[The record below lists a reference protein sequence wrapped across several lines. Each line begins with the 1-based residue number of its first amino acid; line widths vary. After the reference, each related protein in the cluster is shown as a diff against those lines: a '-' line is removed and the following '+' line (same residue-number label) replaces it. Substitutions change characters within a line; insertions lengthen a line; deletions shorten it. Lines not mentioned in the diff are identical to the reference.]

1 MALLHKGI
9 YHGIQLLR
17 GRPTVAYMHKLAQW
31 DALEAHAYAA
41 LCERRLARALE
52 HAKRHVPL
60 YSTGP
65 WRSLPDR
72 AARDI
77 RDWPVL
83 ERRVIGEERD
93 RLLTDAAGGWGRPSL
108 HVRRSSGS
116 TGAPVEVVWDSRA
129 MAWSWAAEY
138 HPMRWHGLGIG
149 VKTLRIWGS
158 AKRLENWVLNR
169 RFVRTDALTTEE
181 LDKAYRYLVQERPT
195 LVWGVPSA
203 VAQLA
208 RYVAQRP
215 AERRLVP
222 FAKVGGEQVYEFQR
236 EEIRR
241 GLGARVIEAYGCT
254 EVGPIAAECPLGSM
268 HVLAT
273 NVLVEVF
280 RGDEPLPVGEH
291 GDLVLTTLVNRGMPL
306 VRCRVGD
313 SGRLSPERCAC
324 GLPLPVLTDL
334 RGRNADMLLAVDGT
348 PVHGS
353 ALGQALHRYR
363 DKPPLARVRQI
374 LFEQMDERRWTIQVE
389 SEDGI
394 EKDTLSRQ
402 VTELLQETFGSGCS
416 AEIRVVPTIPREP
429 SGKYRY
435 YRAAHAVHGSRDQ
448 RVMH

>member
-1 MALLHKGI
+1 MAVLHKGI

-31 DALEAHAYAA
+31 DALEAKTYSA

-52 HAKRHVPL
+52 HAKRRVPL
-60 YSTGP
+60 YSSGP
-65 WRSLPDR
+65 WRAVRDD
-72 AARDI
+72 AAHDI
-77 RDWPVL
+77 RNWPVL
-83 ERRVIGEERD
+83 ERHVIREERD
-93 RLLTDAAGGWGRPSL
+93 RLLADWGAMERPSL

-116 TGAPVEVVWDSRA
+116 SGAPVEVVWDTQA

-158 AKRLENWVLNR
+158 ANALENWVLNR
-169 RFVRTDALTTEE
+169 HFVRTDALTTAE
-181 LDKAYRYLVQERPT
+181 LEKAYRYLLEERPT

-208 RYVAQRP
+208 RYVAERP
-215 AERRLVP
+215 TERRLVP
-222 FAKVGGEQVYEFQR
+222 FAKVGGEQVYQFQR

-241 GLGARVIEAYGCT
+241 ALGARVIEAYGCT
-254 EVGPIAAECPLGSM
+254 EMGPIAAECPLGSM
-268 HVLAT
+268 HVIAT

-280 RGDEPLPVGEH
+280 RGDTPLPVGEH
-291 GDLVLTTLVNRGMPL
+291 GDLVLTTLINRGMPL

-389 SEDGI
+389 SDDGI
-394 EKDTLSRQ
+394 EQDTLNRQ

-416 AEIRVVPTIPREP
+416 AEVRVVPTIPREP

-435 YRAAHAVHGSRDQ
+435 YRAAHSAQ
-448 RVMH
+448 QAAEQCVMH